1 MDLTL
6 YIFDLIGTFAFAI
19 SGILSTVNKKID
31 LFGAYIIAFVTALG
45 GGTIR
50 DLLLGKKPLVWIQD
64 TNYIFLV
71 GVAVFMSFFFKE
83 RIVKFRK
90 LMFIF
95 DGIGLS
101 VFTIIGVQNTLDIG
115 LSPVV
120 AIMMGTISAVFGGVL
135 RDILCNDIPLILQR
149 EIYASACIV
158 GACLYLIL
166 NLFISNDL
174 FVICLTTVSII
185 IIRMLAVTLHLSL
198 PKLK

>member
-19 SGILSTVNKKID
+19 SGILSAANKKID

-50 DLLLGKKPLVWIQD
+50 DLLVGKQPLVWIQD

-83 RIVKFRK
+83 RIIKFRK

-101 VFTIIGVQNTLDIG
+101 IFTIIGVQNTLDIG

-135 RDILCNDIPLILQR
+135 RDILCNNIPLILQR
-149 EIYASACIV
+149 EIYASACII

-166 NLFISNDL
+166 NSFISNDL
-174 FVICLTTVSII
+174 FVVCLTTVCII
-185 IIRMLAVTLHLSL
+185 IIRILAVTLHLSL